1 MEPDVLDSMMRQ
13 IVPFRMTIA
22 AVEGTWKLSQNKPD
36 NARFQAADRVEAFGV
51 GSETTILAALMRGA
65 DGQA

>member
-1 MEPDVLDSMMRQ
+1 MRQ
-13 IVPFRMTIA
+13 IIPFRMTIT

-36 NARFQAADRVEAFGV
+36 NARLQAADHVEAFGM
-51 GSETTILAALMRGA
+51 GSETTILVALMRGA